1 MNAACKIVLYF
12 IAVLLIGAL
21 LAPPLYWAGTAL
33 IPMLREEQF
42 QKFFNRAA
50 LIAAAALLWPLAKS
64 FRVKSVR
71 ELGIE
76 PNPRWLRDLVIG
88 LVAAIGLMIAL
99 CVVLDLFEGFKWH
112 APKDRKLGDIPKV
125 LLSSATVSLLE
136 EALFRGAFLGVFLRT
151 MGKWNA
157 LFASSFLYSIV
168 HFIKPKDVVIAAADV
183 HWYTGFE
190 LLPAVFSQFGEPMLI
205 FAGFTTLFAVGWVL
219 GYVTMVTRSLWMAI
233 GLHAGWV
240 ICVQGFGKIAKLA
253 KNKLPWIGSE
263 LVVGIAPLIT
273 VILTGLLCW
282 LLVRRRATES

>member
-1 MNAACKIVLYF
+1 LNAACKIVLYF

-50 LIAAAALLWPLAKS
+50 LIAAAAFLWPLAKS

-76 PNPRWLRDLVIG
+76 PNSGWLRDLVTG
-88 LVAAIGLMIAL
+88 LIAAIGLMIVL
-99 CVVLDLFEGFKWH
+99 CVALDFFDGFKWH

-168 HFIKPKDVVIAAADV
+168 HFIKPRDVEIAAADV

-190 LLPAVFSQFGEPMLI
+190 LLPAVFSQFGEPMLVL
-205 FAGFTTLFAVGWVL
+205 AGFTTLFAVGWVL

-273 VILTGLLCW
+273 VIFTGLLCW
-282 LLVRRRATES
+282 LLVRRRAAKS